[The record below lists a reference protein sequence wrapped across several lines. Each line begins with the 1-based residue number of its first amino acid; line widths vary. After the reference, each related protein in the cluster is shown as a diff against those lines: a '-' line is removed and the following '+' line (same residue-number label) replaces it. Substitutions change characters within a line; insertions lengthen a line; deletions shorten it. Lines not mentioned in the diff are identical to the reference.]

1 MSTTPVIP
9 QSQFNAF
16 PYLTIGQYL
25 ATTGDVEIVP
35 GQLLRYFT
43 PAETGINGR
52 AANESDPIDP
62 THPFGIIGNAM
73 NCRGARRFT
82 FQLSMRMREA
92 ANDTGFPAP
101 VEVYTTAQVAAEPGV
116 SIAPAFGQMT
126 NRWALCGRITM
137 NQAYP
142 GGFPPPVNPLDPL
155 TYPIIYKSASCSW
168 DVGNAT
174 VGGATQKGMT
184 GPVTIRLKCS
194 GGGQGAVLF
203 FNSLLYGSLW
213 AST

>member
-43 PAETGINGR
+43 PAETGINGIP
-52 AANESDPIDP
+52 ANSTDLIDP
-62 THPFGIIGNAM
+62 THPFGFIGLPM

-82 FQLSMRMREA
+82 FLCSMKMREWQ
-92 ANDTGFPAP
+92 NDQAFPSP
-101 VEVYTTAQVAAEPGV
+101 VEILSTGQVAAEPGV
-116 SIAPAFGQMT
+116 SIPPAYGVLGNWLVCARF
-126 NRWALCGRITM
+126 TM
-137 NQAYP
+137 NKAYP
-142 GGFPPPVNPLDPL
+142 VFPPPGNPLDPA
-155 TYPIIYKSASCSW
+155 TYPIVYKSASCSW
-168 DVGNAT
+168 DVGCR
-174 VGGATQKGMT
+174 VGGAIQYGLT
-184 GPVTIRLKCS
+184 GPVTIRLRCS
-194 GGGQGAVLF
+194 GGVSGGLFYDGQM
-203 FNSLLYGSLW
+203 YGSLW